1 MIKFFYI
8 VLKKWV
14 FQAHRKVPPTT
25 GVVHAF
31 FYWKEGVRC
40 ILFSSYPLGCH
51 QLSAAETHTWNM
63 DEHHT
68 FVNAMIAWNLAT
80 HGTHGGHRFV
90 NFKLYS
96 FNVKCSQNRVNL
108 GTQFSSHN
116 SDPKVIDVLF
126 FWTYPLA
133 FSFLLPLV
141 FFKMFIWAAIS
152 YQLQEYIHRIWM
164 HMVHLSWCICR
175 YNDCLKFGNSW
186 GDPFVQ
192 VKLPS

>member
-51 QLSAAETHTWNM
+51 QLSAAETHTWNT

-80 HGTHGGHRFV
+80 HGTHGGDPFV

-96 FNVKCSQNRVNL
+96 FTIKCSQKRVNL
-108 GTQFSSHN
+108 GTPFSFHK

-126 FWTYPLA
+126 FLCRYPLA
-133 FSFLLPLV
+133 FTSLPL
-141 FFKMFIWAAIS
+141 FFFLGCLFGLPSVIS
-152 YQLQEYIHRIWM
+152 CRNIYIEYGCT
-164 HMVHLSWCICR
+164 WCICP

-186 GDPFVQ
+186 GYPFVQ